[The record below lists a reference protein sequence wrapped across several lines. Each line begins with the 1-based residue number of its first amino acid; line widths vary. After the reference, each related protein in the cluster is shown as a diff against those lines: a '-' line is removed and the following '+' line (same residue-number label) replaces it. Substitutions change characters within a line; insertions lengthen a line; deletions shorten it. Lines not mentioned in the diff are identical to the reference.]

1 MESKISGIKSSEL
14 KLKPNASI
22 SSEIELKISVN
33 KSPEKHEDWYQYKRG
48 IGIEQKRIQVLPK
61 TKCTAIYIHK
71 YRQIELAVLQ
81 V

>member
-48 IGIEQKRIQVLPK
+48 KGIENK
-61 TKCTAIYIHK
+61 
-71 YRQIELAVLQ
+71 
-81 V
+81 